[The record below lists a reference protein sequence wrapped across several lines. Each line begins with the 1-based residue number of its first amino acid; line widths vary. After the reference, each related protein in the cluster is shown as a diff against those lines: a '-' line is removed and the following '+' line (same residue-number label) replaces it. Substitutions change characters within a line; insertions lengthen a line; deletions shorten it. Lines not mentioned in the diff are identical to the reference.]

1 MQASESIYNLFDRVL
16 VLDRGRPIYF
26 GPTKEAK
33 QYFID
38 LGFECEP
45 RKTTPDFLTGIS
57 NPQERRV
64 RKGYEDTAPNNSLEL
79 EEAFVKSEQYAQS
92 LRELAEYEAQIREE
106 VFFSCSPMKLH
117 TNHSFSVLMLISK
130 RKCATQKQSEQGIIL
145 YIRPVCLSSYMP

>member
-1 MQASESIYNLFDRVL
+1 ML

-33 QYFID
+33 QYFVD

-64 RKGYEDTAPNNSLEL
+64 RKGFEDKVPGNSLEL
-79 EEAFVKSEQYAQS
+79 EEAFLNSEQHTRS
-92 LRELAEYEAQIREE
+92 LKELAEYEQTIREE
-106 VFFSCSPMKLH
+106 VYYSHLPI
-117 TNHSFSVLMLISK
+117 V
-130 RKCATQKQSEQGIIL
+130 
-145 YIRPVCLSSYMP
+145 